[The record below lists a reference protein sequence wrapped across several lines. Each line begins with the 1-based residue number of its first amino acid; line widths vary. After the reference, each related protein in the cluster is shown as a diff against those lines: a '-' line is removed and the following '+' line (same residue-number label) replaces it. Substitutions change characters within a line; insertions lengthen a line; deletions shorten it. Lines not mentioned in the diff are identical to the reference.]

1 MKYCLIHCYSDLNK
15 GDLGI
20 ILSTVERIRLYDDQA
35 TINSISTY
43 GEHDVRYIND
53 HEILKTKV
61 EGVFPALN
69 GILYLKIGK
78 KVFRHP
84 VLKALNLLRSVRL
97 LTYLCQFSAPAMFV
111 NSKLNLL

>member
-61 EGVFPALN
+61 FLVDPPGPW
-69 GILYLKIGK
+69 
-78 KVFRHP
+78 
-84 VLKALNLLRSVRL
+84 
-97 LTYLCQFSAPAMFV
+97 
-111 NSKLNLL
+111 

>member
-1 MKYCLIHCYSDLNK
+1 MNYCLIHCYSNFNK

-20 ILSTVERIRLYDDQA
+20 NLSTVERIRLYDDQA

-69 GILYLKIGK
+69 GILYLRIGK

-97 LTYLCQFSAPAMFV
+97 LTYLI
-111 NSKLNLL
+111 LRD